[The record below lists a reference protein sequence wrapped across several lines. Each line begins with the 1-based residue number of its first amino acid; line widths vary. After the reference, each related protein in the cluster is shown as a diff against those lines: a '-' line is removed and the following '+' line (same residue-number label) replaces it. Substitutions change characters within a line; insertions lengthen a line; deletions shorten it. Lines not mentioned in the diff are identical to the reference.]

1 MSNKTDKPDLFEEL
15 NKANLMLNKISNS
28 QTLYRFFFLNKSKGI
43 SSLLQFLFF
52 TFYEKNPYQSP
63 PPLSSVYIKIHSSN
77 MHLSLLQENCRC
89 VKIVDRI
96 YKGDDMVFDIIWGF
110 VLTNH
115 DFLNMKTMKLPERRI
130 LCSFF
135 FCIDSQGIN
144 QRQRIL

>member
-28 QTLYRFFFLNKSKGI
+28 QTLYRFFFWTKAKEYLV
-43 SSLLQFLFF
+43 FF
-52 TFYEKNPYQSP
+52 NFYFSHFMKKIHINP

-135 FCIDSQGIN
+135 SVS
-144 QRQRIL
+144 ILKV